1 MPYADMRII
10 HTRYICLSIHLP
22 ANMYKSCSGY
32 CYCKCFQQPAGKA
45 RLLPFRQIQYRH
57 RHVMHTQLSISI
69 GDSSE
74 ELSELIQCISCLVI
88 SSPHH
93 KQQQLPGKNKQ
104 QQQLVIDEEENR
116 GWLDFSISLLIA
128 AYICLTNRPSKPAM
142 WPTRLAG
149 PTCQRDTVQQGI
161 TLH

>member
-1 MPYADMRII
+1 MPNNHM
-10 HTRYICLSIHLP
+10 
-22 ANMYKSCSGY
+22 N
-32 CYCKCFQQPAGKA
+32 A
-45 RLLPFRQIQYRH
+45 RLYAQHEVELMVPII
-57 RHVMHTQLSISI
+57 VISSFI
-69 GDSSE
+69 M
-74 ELSELIQCISCLVI
+74 LIQCISCLVI

>member
-1 MPYADMRII
+1 
-10 HTRYICLSIHLP
+10 
-22 ANMYKSCSGY
+22 
-32 CYCKCFQQPAGKA
+32 
-45 RLLPFRQIQYRH
+45 
-57 RHVMHTQLSISI
+57 MHTQLSISI

-116 GWLDFSISLLIA
+116 GWLVGFQHKLADC
-128 AYICLTNRPSKPAM
+128 CLHLPN
-142 WPTRLAG
+142 
-149 PTCQRDTVQQGI
+149 QQ
-161 TLH
+161 TF

>member
-32 CYCKCFQQPAGKA
+32 CYCKCFQ
-45 RLLPFRQIQYRH
+45 
-57 RHVMHTQLSISI
+57 
-69 GDSSE
+69 
-74 ELSELIQCISCLVI
+74 LIQCISCLVI